1 MKSKILLLTLCIAS
15 TLLLAACQFQAI
27 TTLQANGSGELRT
40 EVGFTAEERQNLE
53 EQSGNSGSQDF
64 CNSSKDSA
72 GVTVT
77 EEQRGDETWC
87 VTTTKF
93 DDLAELQKLYE
104 QKKGLTINR
113 LEIVDNKFYYDID
126 LDTSSKTSDFSTFN
140 AITWTVTLPG
150 TPSYY
155 NTEQVTGNTVTWNP
169 EPHSGTVNLRAES
182 AVNKSGSASTLL
194 INLGIMLCLCGVAV
208 LGGVGGFF
216 LMRRL
221 RKPARSI

>member
-1 MKSKILLLTLCIAS
+1 MKSKTLLLMLGVAAAC
-15 TLLLAACQFQAI
+15 LLAACQFQAF
-27 TTLQANGSGELRT
+27 TTIQANGSGELRT

-53 EQSGNSGSQDF
+53 EQSEDSGSQDF

-77 EEQRGDETWC
+77 EEQRGNETWC

-93 DDLAELQKLYE
+93 DNLDELQKLYE
-104 QKKGLTINR
+104 EKKGLTINR
-113 LEIVDNKFYYDID
+113 LEIVDNKFYYDIEI
-126 LDTSSKTSDFSTFN
+126 DTASESSDFSTFN

-155 NTEQVTGNTVTWNP
+155 NTEQVKGNTITWTP
-169 EPHSGTVNLRAES
+169 EPRSGTVNFRAES
-182 AVNKSGSASTLL
+182 AVNKSGLAPSLL

-216 LMRRL
+216 LMRRS
-221 RKPARSI
+221 RKRARSN